1 MRTAA
6 ILAVVLLMCA
16 CGSLSPVPVRAG
28 DICDSCGKVIT
39 DVKIAG
45 EAISPRGSVMKFR
58 TAECLAKYTR
68 EHPENV
74 AAKFVTDY
82 KSGRFIRP
90 ESATYVHAVV
100 DENTREM
107 AYVAF
112 SAVNDAVEFG
122 KQQMSPPVDWLMIQR
137 MSAEKKSN

>member
-45 EAISPRGSVMKFR
+45 EAISPRG
-58 TAECLAKYTR
+58 CLAKYTR

>member
-16 CGSLSPVPVRAG
+16 CGSLSPVPLRAG
-28 DICDSCGKVIT
+28 DVCDTCGKVIT
-39 DVKIAG
+39 NVKIAG
-45 EAISPRGSVMKFR
+45 EAITPQGSVLKFR
-58 TAECLAKYTR
+58 TSECLARYWR
-68 EHPENV
+68 EHPQNI

-82 KSGRFIRP
+82 KTGRFIRP
-90 ESATYVHAVV
+90 ESATFVRTAI

-112 SAVNDAVEFG
+112 SSVSDAVEFG
-122 KQQMSPPVDWLMIQR
+122 KKQMSAPVDWLMIQR
-137 MSAEKKSN
+137 MSAEKVSN